1 MNRNKM
7 INKDKVRG
15 AFLGLAVGDALG
27 KPVETLSAKTIRER
41 HGEVKEY
48 LSCSGHK
55 WFNGHMQGTWT
66 DDTQLSLAIA
76 RAFVNKGEFNLD
88 EIAREHVNEFAV
100 NVKGWGGSTR
110 EAISKIATG
119 VHWSQASI
127 TNKANRGS
135 GNGVAMKV
143 APISVYMALTNPACE
158 QEKWK
163 KDLQNIMHVAIMTHR
178 TSMAITSGLAHT
190 FAVFKC
196 LNSTP
201 DNFDRASFIRT
212 ICGAGMIGRQ
222 QLPETIES
230 DDIANR
236 FDMVHDY
243 ENIETEEI
251 INRFGGGSCYVYDS
265 LPFTYMFF
273 LRNPYTIQSLY
284 DCVSAGGDTDSN
296 GSMLACMLGAL
307 HGTSIFPQNLVDGLD
322 QKEMILEIA
331 DKLYE
336 RFSNESK

>member
-1 MNRNKM
+1 MM
-7 INKDKVRG
+7 LTKDKVRG
-15 AFLGLAVGDALG
+15 AFLGIAIGDALG
-27 KPVETLSAKTIRER
+27 KPVETLSAETIKER
-41 HGEVKEY
+41 HGEVNEY

-76 RAFVNKGEFNLD
+76 RAFINKGEFDLD
-88 EIAREHVNEFAV
+88 EIAKEHVNEFV
-100 NVKGWGGSTR
+100 TDVKGWGGSTR

-119 VHWSQASI
+119 THWSKASI
-127 TNKANRGS
+127 TEKANRGV

-163 KDLQNIMHVAIMTHR
+163 RDLQKIVQVATMTHR

-190 FAVFKC
+190 FAVYKC
-196 LNSTP
+196 LISTP
-201 DNFDRASFIRT
+201 DNFDRPSLIRT

-236 FDMVHDY
+236 FDMLHDY
-243 ENIETEEI
+243 ENVGTEEI

-307 HGTSIFPQNLVDGLD
+307 HGPDIFPQNLVDGLD
-322 QKEMILEIA
+322 QKEMILETA

-336 RFSNESK
+336 KFANESK